1 MALTF
6 CTLSGPEVAEVVSI
20 VIDKVFTVVIIRV
33 RVARVSNP
41 ARFRTYSMAQVGS
54 EDDRNNQE

>member
-20 VIDKVFTVVIIRV
+20 VIDKVFTVVIIWV
-33 RVARVSNP
+33 RVARVPNP
-41 ARFRTYSMAQVGS
+41 ARSRTHSMAQVGG
-54 EDDRNNQE
+54 EDRQNNQE